1 MRQSLEEQ
9 SERYTRS
16 LLASMASM
24 AQCMVMCSIREKEAE
39 IAEVCN
45 RNVELQNLVKQLSFE
60 SQVWRNV
67 ACRDE
72 ATIESLKSHL
82 TQISIEAESKKRRVS
97 TEEGSGENH
106 NVKGTESQ
114 CIHNVIGRDKWEEN
128 DEMTKTLKEH
138 SLEGA
143 NMRDERNYCRIC
155 RINSV
160 CILLLVST
168 FVCVKSVILY
178 KWNALSVEKPREV
191 LYRYTWNRMN
201 IRFRHNEEQ
210 KSIHIYIHIYKK

>member
-9 SERYTRS
+9 SERHTRS
-16 LLASMASM
+16 LLASM

-60 SQVWRNV
+60 SQLWQNV
-67 ACRDE
+67 AWRDE

-82 TQISIEAESKKRRVS
+82 TQISIKAESKKRRVS
-97 TEEGSGENH
+97 TKEGSGESYY
-106 NVKGTESQ
+106 VEGTESQ

-128 DEMTKTLKEH
+128 DGMAKTLKEYD
-138 SLEGA
+138 LEHLLIGA

-155 RINSV
+155 KSNSV
-160 CILLLVST
+160 CILLLPCKHLCLCKECDPIQKECPLCGET
-168 FVCVKSVILY
+168 KRGSVQVY
-178 KWNALSVEKPREV
+178 ME
-191 LYRYTWNRMN
+191 
-201 IRFRHNEEQ
+201 
-210 KSIHIYIHIYKK
+210 